1 MVVELSRGGG
11 TRGCDYET
19 RFGKPP
25 KLTIEASFQGS
36 IPAAALTHSGPLN
49 ARTPSF
55 LDLHFVDMALR
66 AALRVP
72 QRYRKLFSGRQ
83 KVLVRHLSFSQRGL
97 QEYNT
102 APIDQ
107 FEDYFDREKGRE
119 KAYSPPSQLY
129 TKRLTGISP
138 YRNNNGRRSTRRTGK
153 PEQPP
158 EPNLVDILVNGKSH
172 RFSPILLRDLCQC
185 SRCVDNSTRQKHF
198 ATVDIPQDV
207 GPRTVQQDEANVHIT
222 WSNDIPGLDESHVT
236 SIPLSTIHNILG
248 NGRPVQARIP
258 LPKAL
263 WDAQTYTEE
272 THDFDYDAYMN
283 DETVLYRALQQLETH
298 GLMFITSVPE
308 SEHAVESVAQRIG
321 PLKTTFYGKTW
332 DVRSVPEAKNVAYTS
347 QNLGFHMDL
356 MYMKQPPHLQL
367 LHCIRS
373 SAAGGASLFSDSF
386 RAVENLAR
394 RDFADFSTLSRIPV
408 TYHYDHVDHYYHQ
421 RRSVIEQRPIQVGP
435 TSFKDFSDFA
445 KFKSRQTEDRLP
457 NFSTM
462 DFVEHVA
469 WSPPFQ
475 GPFSL
480 ASEDTRRYGAPQQFL
495 SSTVRAWHTAAR
507 KFNELI
513 HRPENVYERMMKPG
527 ECVIFDN
534 RRVLHARRAFEVGD
548 AGKERWLRG
557 AYIDKDPYMSKLKIM
572 ADERKGTDDV
582 LETWAGGAE
591 QRESAATMA

>member
-1 MVVELSRGGG
+1 MVLQVA
-11 TRGCDYET
+11 
-19 RFGKPP
+19 FK
-25 KLTIEASFQGS
+25 A
-36 IPAAALTHSGPLN
+36 
-49 ARTPSF
+49 
-55 LDLHFVDMALR
+55 
-66 AALRVP
+66 P
-72 QRYRKLFSGRQ
+72 QRYQKLFSGRE
-83 KVLVRHLSFSQRGL
+83 KILVRRLSFSQRVP
-97 QEYNT
+97 QRSNA
-102 APIDQ
+102 APRDQ
-107 FEDYFDREKGRE
+107 FEEYFDREQGRE
-119 KAYSPPSQLY
+119 KGHSPPSQLY
-129 TKRLTGISP
+129 TKHLTGISS
-138 YRNNNGRRSTRRTGK
+138 YRNNNGRRNSRRNSK

-158 EPNLVDILVNGKSH
+158 EPNLVDILVNGQSH

-185 SRCVDNSTRQKHF
+185 SHCVDSSTRQKHF

-207 GPRTVQQDEANVHIT
+207 GARTVQQDEENVHIT
-222 WSNDIPGLDESHVT
+222 WDNDIPGLDESHVT

-248 NGRPVQARIP
+248 NGRPVQARMP
-258 LPKAL
+258 LPRSL
-263 WDAQTYTEE
+263 WDAQTYSEE
-272 THDFDYDAYMN
+272 THDFDYEEYMN
-283 DETVLYRALQQLETH
+283 DEKVLFGALQQLETH
-298 GLMFITSVPE
+298 GLMFITNVPE
-308 SEHAVESVAQRIG
+308 SEHSVETVAQRIG

-386 RAVENLAR
+386 RAVENMAR
-394 RDFADFSTLSRIPV
+394 RDFADFSLLSRVPV
-408 TYHYDHVDHYYHQ
+408 TYHYDHVDHYYQQ
-421 RRSVIEQRPIQVGP
+421 RRPVIEQRSIQVGP

-445 KFKSRQTEDRLP
+445 KFQSKQTEDRLP
-457 NFSTM
+457 KFSTM
-462 DFVEHVA
+462 DFVDHVA

-480 ASEDTRRYGAPQQFL
+480 ASEDTHRYGAPEKFL
-495 SSTVRAWHTAAR
+495 SDAVRKWYTAAR

-527 ECVIFDN
+527 ECVIFNN

-572 ADERKGTDDV
+572 TDESRGTDDV
-582 LETWAGGAE
+582 SETWAVE
-591 QRESAATMA
+591 TDKQEPAAAMA

>member
-1 MVVELSRGGG
+1 MS
-11 TRGCDYET
+11 
-19 RFGKPP
+19 
-25 KLTIEASFQGS
+25 
-36 IPAAALTHSGPLN
+36 
-49 ARTPSF
+49 
-55 LDLHFVDMALR
+55 
-66 AALRVP
+66 LRVAFRPP
-72 QRYRKLFSGRQ
+72 QTYQQLLSGRQ
-83 KVLVRHLSFSQRGL
+83 KVLARHLSVLQRLPQEFSTGPR
-97 QEYNT
+97 
-102 APIDQ
+102 DQ
-107 FEDYFDREKGRE
+107 FEEYFNREKPRE
-119 KAYSPPSQLY
+119 KEYSPPSHHY
-129 TKRLTGISP
+129 TKHLTGVSP
-138 YRNNNGRRSTRRTGK
+138 YGNKKGRRSTRRTGRS
-153 PEQPP
+153 EPP
-158 EPNLVDILVNGKSH
+158 AAPNSVDILVNGESH
-172 RFSPILLRDLCQC
+172 QFSPILLRDLCQC
-185 SRCVDNSTRQKHF
+185 SHCVDSSTRQKHF

-207 GPRTVQQDEANVHIT
+207 RPRTVHQDEANVHIT

-248 NGRPVQARIP
+248 NGRPVQARMS
-258 LPKAL
+258 LPRSL

-272 THDFDYDAYMN
+272 THDFDYEAYMN
-283 DETVLYRALQQLETH
+283 DETVLFGALKQLETH
-298 GLMFITSVPE
+298 GLMFITNVPE
-308 SEHAVESVAQRIG
+308 SEHSVETVAQRIG

-386 RAVENLAR
+386 RAVENMAR
-394 RDFADFSTLSRIPV
+394 RDFTDFSTLSRVPV
-408 TYHYDHVDHYYHQ
+408 SYHYDHVDHYYHQ
-421 RRSVIEQRPIQVGP
+421 RRPVIEQRTIQVGP
-435 TSFKDFSDFA
+435 TTFKDFSDFA

-457 NFSTM
+457 NFSAM
-462 DFVEHVA
+462 DFVDHVA

-495 SSTVRAWHTAAR
+495 SNTVQAWYTAAR

-557 AYIDKDPYMSKLKIM
+557 AYIDKDPFMSKLKVM
-572 ADERKGTDDV
+572 TDERKGAEDV
-582 LETWAGGAE
+582 FQTWAGEGE
-591 QRESAATMA
+591 QQEPAAAMS